1 MQETLKKAQNKAQ
14 VMVEKT
20 KLQTSIATK
29 TVQID
34 ALYEEL
40 GKAVISL
47 PCVEVN
53 ETAAPI
59 VAQIREKEAEIQSL
73 KDDINALSNK
83 VRCTCCGNYFDADMA
98 FCGHCGTKK
107 EEPQPVKETET
118 EADAD
123 AEAEAPAE
131 GTDEEKTE

>member
-83 VRCTCCGNYFDADMA
+83 VRCTCCGNYFDADMT

-107 EEPQPVKETET
+107 EEPQPVKE
-118 EADAD
+118 
-123 AEAEAPAE
+123 AEAETPAE

>member
-107 EEPQPVKETET
+107 EEPQPVKETE
-118 EADAD
+118 ADAD
-123 AEAEAPAE
+123 AEAPAE

>member
-53 ETAAPI
+53 ETVAPI

-83 VRCTCCGNYFDADMA
+83 VRCTCCRNYFDADMA

-107 EEPQPVKETET
+107 EEPQPAKEA
-118 EADAD
+118 EADTD
-123 AEAEAPAE
+123 AEAPAKD
-131 GTDEEKTE
+131 TDEEKTE

>member
-1 MQETLKKAQNKAQ
+1 MQETLKKAQTKAQ
-14 VMVEKT
+14 NMVEKT

-29 TVQID
+29 TVQMD

-59 VAQIREKEAEIQSL
+59 VAQIREKEAEIQAL
-73 KDDINALSNK
+73 KDSVNALSNK
-83 VRCTCCGNYFDADMA
+83 VRCTCCGEYFDADMS
-98 FCGHCGTKK
+98 FCGHCGCKK
-107 EEPQPVKETET
+107 PEPVVEEEVKEDFTEEPAEEVETES
-118 EADAD
+118 
-123 AEAEAPAE
+123 
-131 GTDEEKTE
+131 EEKSEK

>member
-14 VMVEKT
+14 TMVEKT

-40 GKAVISL
+40 GKAVIDI
-47 PCVEVN
+47 PCVETN

-59 VAQIREKEAEIQSL
+59 VAQIREKEAEIQTL
-73 KDDINALSNK
+73 KDNLNALSNK
-83 VRCTCCGNYFDADMA
+83 TRCSCCGNYFDNEMI

-107 EEPQPVKETET
+107 PEPQPEEPVKEESFEEVTEEVVEETIEETT
-118 EADAD
+118 E
-123 AEAEAPAE
+123 
-131 GTDEEKTE
+131 